1 MPFIGLEKRRL
12 KISVGW
18 GKKDAFQPY
27 DANLVKGLVE
37 A

>member
-1 MPFIGLEKRRL
+1 MPFVGVEKRRL

-18 GKKDAFQPY
+18 GKKDAFQPD
-27 DANLVKGLVE
+27 DANLFKGRVE

>member
-1 MPFIGLEKRRL
+1 MPFVGVEKRRL
-12 KISVGW
+12 KISVGG
-18 GKKDAFQPY
+18 GKKVAFQPC